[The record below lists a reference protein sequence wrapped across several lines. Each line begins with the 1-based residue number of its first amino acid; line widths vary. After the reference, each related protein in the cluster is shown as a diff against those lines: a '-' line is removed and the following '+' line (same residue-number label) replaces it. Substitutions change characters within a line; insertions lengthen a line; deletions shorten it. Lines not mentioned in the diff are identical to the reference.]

1 MTRADAR
8 ARAQWWQQSCPGT
21 DCPFPPDLVLALL
34 DEATRMTTKAITGYR
49 IKDGKLVKRPP
60 RMAPVLARGQKH
72 KADRIEKR
80 LRENAAKSKG
90 DTT

>member
-1 MTRADAR
+1 MTSVPVR
-8 ARAQWWQQSCPGT
+8 GI
-21 DCPFPPDLVLALL
+21 
-34 DEATRMTTKAITGYR
+34 KIG
-49 IKDGKLVKRPP
+49 KDGKLVKRAARLP
-60 RMAPVLARGQKH
+60 PVLAAGKRH

>member
-1 MTRADAR
+1 M
-8 ARAQWWQQSCPGT
+8 S
-21 DCPFPPDLVLALL
+21 
-34 DEATRMTTKAITGYR
+34 TKAIAGYR
-49 IKDGKLVKRPP
+49 LDKDGKLVKRPP